1 MKYILNLATRSYVNR
16 RTLYLCYALSGALL
30 VIVLMFNMLQ
40 FFSLRSEI
48 SQNDASKKMIE
59 AKLLARS
66 GIDAA
71 GYDANSYK
79 KLLVNILYAN
89 DILAKDS
96 FRWTRL
102 LDQLELV
109 VPKQVRILKIDPDHE
124 NRTVKL
130 SCHAKTLKVMKRFI
144 DNLIKAEHYTD
155 VFLDQQATVSE
166 TKVIRFSITLEGA
179 F

>member
-1 MKYILNLATRSYVNR
+1 MKYTLNLATRSYVNR

-30 VIVLMFNMLQ
+30 VIFLMFNLLQ

-71 GYDANSYK
+71 GYDANSYE
-79 KLLVNILYAN
+79 KLLTRIQYAN
-89 DILAKDS
+89 EILAKDS

-102 LDQLELV
+102 LDQLESV
-109 VPKQVRILKIDPDHE
+109 VPKQVRILKIDPDHKKK
-124 NRTVKL
+124 TVKL
-130 SCHAKTLKVMKRFI
+130 SCHAKNLKSMKRFI
-144 DNLIKAEHYTD
+144 DNLIKSEHYTH
-155 VFLDQQATVSE
+155 VFLEQQATLSE
-166 TKVIRFSITLEGA
+166 INIIRFSITMEGA

>member
-1 MKYILNLATRSYVNR
+1 MKYTLNLATRSYVNR

-30 VIVLMFNMLQ
+30 VIVLMFNLLQ
-40 FFSLRSEI
+40 FLSLRSEI
-48 SQNDASKKMIE
+48 SQNDANKKMIE

-71 GYDANSYK
+71 GYNANSYK
-79 KLLVNILYAN
+79 ALLVNIRYAN
-89 DILAKDS
+89 EILAKDS

-102 LDQLELV
+102 LDQLESV
-109 VPKQVRILKIDPDHE
+109 VPRQVRILKIDPNHE
-124 NRTVKL
+124 KRTVKL
-130 SCHAKTLKVMKRFI
+130 AGHAKTLKAMKRFI
-144 DNLIKAEHYTD
+144 DNLIKSEHYTH

-166 TKVIRFSITLEGA
+166 PKVIRFSITMEGA